1 MSENPADPSAVRESN
16 KGIFSARKA
25 YLTPAHS
32 IVTGGSRGI
41 GACIA
46 QDLASR
52 GAKVTITYS
61 SDRSRQPT
69 NEIIKSIKE
78 IGGEA
83 ISIQSDLKTLE
94 APKQIVD
101 ATVQAFGPHIDI
113 LVNNAAVISGKRIAE
128 ITPGDFDELFYTNA
142 RAPLFMVQAVL
153 PNLRRPG
160 RIINISSVGARSAFE
175 GTGLYSA
182 SKAALEGFTR
192 NWAAELGGDGT
203 TVNAVNPGPVQSE
216 MLDQVAEEI
225 KDLQFKTTP
234 LEHRAGR
241 VDEIAEIV
249 AFLAEPRSSWV
260 TGQCISA
267 SGGYHLY

>member
-1 MSENPADPSAVRESN
+1 MHLNHSCWA
-16 KGIFSARKA
+16 SARA
-25 YLTPAHS
+25 

-41 GACIA
+41 GAEIA
-46 QDLASR
+46 YDLASR
-52 GAKVTITYS
+52 GAKVTVTYS

-69 NEIIKSIKE
+69 DDLVKRIKNETGSD
-78 IGGEA
+78 A
-83 ISIQSDLKTLE
+83 IDVQCDLKSLD

-101 ATVQAFGPHIDI
+101 ATLKAFGSHIDI
-113 LVNNAAVISGKRIAE
+113 LVNNAAVISDKRIAD
-128 ITPGDFDELFYTNA
+128 IKPDDFDELFYTNA

-153 PNLRRPG
+153 PHLRRPG

-216 MLDQVAEEI
+216 MLDKVAEDI
-225 KDLQFKTTP
+225 KDVQYKTTP

-241 VDEIAEIV
+241 ADEIAEIV

-267 SGGYHLY
+267 SGGYHVY